1 MHGTFE
7 RSRETRDNIH
17 RRPAIGFLVVPVLIA
32 VALVGL
38 AITKPVVSRWI
49 SEAAQAE
56 SGQTPQV
63 DPVVRTVR
71 AN

>member
-7 RSRETRDNIH
+7 RSRETRDNIR

-32 VALVGL
+32 VTLVGL
-38 AITKPVVSRWI
+38 AITKPEVSRWI

-56 SGQTPQV
+56 LGQTPQLQ
-63 DPVVRTVR
+63 PVVRAVR